1 MNQDYKIYCPKCGSE
16 MNSNSRYCMK
26 CGFLNANNEANQNMQ
41 AYIPT
46 VQNTSYQ
53 IGSGQVIN
61 QNPNQI
67 TTAIASNTGNAT
79 LCFIINFLI
88 YVGILGFGFI
98 YSMRGLDINFDNIK
112 HQFSHIYL

>member
-1 MNQDYKIYCPKCGSE
+1 MNQDYKIYCPKCGNE

-53 IGSGQVIN
+53 ILQVLN
-61 QNPNQI
+61 
-67 TTAIASNTGNAT
+67 
-79 LCFIINFLI
+79 FIII
-88 YVGILGFGFI
+88 QA
-98 YSMRGLDINFDNIK
+98 GLK
-112 HQFSHIYL
+112 SLRCKSRVSC